1 MNAMTITTAPH
12 TITATD
18 QVFATLEAGG
28 KVLVR
33 ISAAGFTSIDDVVRL
48 AWRKAGEIMGL
59 ARISVRNKTQGW
71 RTVTTMARRPSAR
84 RAALPPH
91 DGRQYLIPW

>member
-1 MNAMTITTAPH
+1 MNATFATPH
-12 TITATD
+12 TISATD

-33 ISAAGFTSIDDVVRL
+33 ISAAGFSSLDDVMRL
-48 AWRKAGEIMGL
+48 VWRKAGEFVGL
-59 ARISVRNKTQGW
+59 ARVSVRNKTQGW
-71 RTVTTMARRPSAR
+71 RTVSTIGRRHTAARSASV
-84 RAALPPH
+84 PPH

>member
-1 MNAMTITTAPH
+1 MNAMTMTTAPRI
-12 TITATD
+12 ITATD

-48 AWRKAGEIMGL
+48 VWRKAGDILGL

-71 RTVTTMARRPSAR
+71 RTVTTMARRPAAR
-84 RAALPPH
+84 QAAQPPH
-91 DGRQYLIPW
+91 EGRQYLIPW

>member
-1 MNAMTITTAPH
+1 MNATTMTTAPH

-48 AWRKAGEIMGL
+48 VWRKAGEILGL

-71 RTVTTMARRPSAR
+71 RTVATMTRRPAAR
-84 RAALPPH
+84 PAAQPPH
-91 DGRQYLIPW
+91 EGRQYLIPW